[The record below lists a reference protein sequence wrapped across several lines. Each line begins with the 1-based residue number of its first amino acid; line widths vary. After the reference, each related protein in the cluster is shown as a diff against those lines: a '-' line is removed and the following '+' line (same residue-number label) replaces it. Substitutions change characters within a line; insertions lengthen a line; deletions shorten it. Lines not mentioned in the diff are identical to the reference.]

1 MGFGRQAG
9 SYKIQHWKI
18 SAKIKRSGHLTAG
31 RTPIRYPLNPKKLGA
46 KLLTS
51 TGRQFIYTEN
61 ERQIG
66 GDDQYM

>member
-18 SAKIKRSGHLTAG
+18 SAKIKKVRPPYG
-31 RTPIRYPLNPKKLGA
+31 RPDSHPLSPEPEKLGA